1 MVAMDESI
9 GRKYPAGVENV
20 ENEKNEM
27 VSTRRFAA
35 FLTNKWSCRACGT
48 RLASKSNCEAC
59 AEAVNWECSSCGRT
73 EDITHL
79 HSNYSNYS
87 SIDQRKESMV
97 MNEPDIELN
106 NRRYMI
112 PNNNNEL
119 CAHMTGWHYDLELDK
134 IIMPES
140 GLQFYNGISNG
151 DLFNIFH
158 EQDYDFLPVKNRV
171 VIDIGANIADSSIY
185 FAMIG
190 AKKVIALEPFPKNFE
205 VAQKNITLNGFTDKI
220 ELLNAGCCGG
230 QSKDMV
236 LDASANGVGC
246 QSMQSSLGSNI
257 HFYTLRELINK
268 YNIDSPAVLKID
280 CEGCEYDII
289 LSNDRTMLDKF
300 SHIQVEYHYGFRDLK
315 KHLVDANF
323 AVSHTNPKYENGM
336 EIGWIY
342 ATKI

>member
-1 MVAMDESI
+1 V
-9 GRKYPAGVENV
+9 GVEKV
-20 ENEKNEM
+20 ENGKNET
-27 VSTRRFAA
+27 VSTRRFAT

-48 RLASKSNCEAC
+48 RLASTSNCEVC
-59 AEAVNWECSSCGRT
+59 AEPVNWECSSCGRM

-79 HSNYSNYS
+79 HSIYSNYS
-87 SIDQRKESMV
+87 SINHRKESIV
-97 MNEPDIELN
+97 MNEPDMELN
-106 NRRYMI
+106 NRRNMI
-112 PNNNNEL
+112 PNNKTEL
-119 CAHMTGWHYDLELDK
+119 HAHMIGWDYDSKLDK
-134 IIMPES
+134 IILPES

-151 DLFNIFH
+151 DLFNIFY
-158 EQDYDFLPVKNRV
+158 EKDYDFLPVKDRV

-185 FAMIG
+185 FAMSG

-205 VAQKNITLNGFTDKI
+205 IAQKNITLNGFTDKI

-246 QSMQSSLGSNI
+246 QTMQSSLGSNI
-257 HFYTLRELINK
+257 HFYTLRELIDK
-268 YNIDSPAVLKID
+268 YNIDSPAVLKLD

-289 LSNDRTMLDKF
+289 LSNGKTVLDKF
-300 SHIQVEYHYGFRDLK
+300 SHIQVEYHYGFGDLK

-323 AVSHTNPKYENGM
+323 SVSHTDPKYDNGM

-342 ATKI
+342 ATKS

>member
-1 MVAMDESI
+1 
-9 GRKYPAGVENV
+9 VENG
-20 ENEKNEM
+20 KNET

-48 RLASKSNCEAC
+48 RLASTSNCEVC
-59 AEAVNWECSSCGRT
+59 AEAVNWECSSCGRM

-79 HSNYSNYS
+79 HRNFSNYS
-87 SIDQRKESMV
+87 SINHRKESIV
-97 MNEPDIELN
+97 VNELDMELN
-106 NRRYMI
+106 NRRNMI
-112 PNNNNEL
+112 PNNKTEL
-119 CAHMTGWHYDLELDK
+119 RAHTTGWDYDLKLDK
-134 IIMPES
+134 IILPES

-151 DLFNIFH
+151 DLFNIFY
-158 EQDYDFLPVKNRV
+158 EKDYNFLPVKDRV

-205 VAQKNITLNGFTDKI
+205 VAQKNITLNGFNDKI

-289 LSNDRTMLDKF
+289 LSNGRTMLDKF
-300 SHIQVEYHYGFRDLK
+300 SHIQVEYHHGFRDLK

-323 AVSHTNPKYENGM
+323 EVSHTNPKYENGM

-342 ATKI
+342 ATKS

>member
-1 MVAMDESI
+1 MWKM
-9 GRKYPAGVENV
+9 
-20 ENEKNEM
+20 EKNEM

-48 RLASKSNCEAC
+48 RLASTSNCEVC
-59 AEAVNWECSSCGRT
+59 AEPVNCECSSCGRM
-73 EDITHL
+73 EDVTHL
-79 HSNYSNYS
+79 HSIYSNYS
-87 SIDQRKESMV
+87 SINHRKESIV
-97 MNEPDIELN
+97 MNEPDKELN
-106 NRRYMI
+106 NRRYLI
-112 PNNNNEL
+112 PNNKNEL
-119 CAHMTGWHYDLELDK
+119 GAHMTGWDYDSKLDK
-134 IIMPES
+134 IILPES

-151 DLFNIFH
+151 DLFNIFY
-158 EQDYDFLPVKNRV
+158 EKDYDFLPVKDRV

-185 FAMIG
+185 FAMTG

-205 VAQKNITLNGFTDKI
+205 IAQKNITLNGFTDKI

-246 QSMQSSLGSNI
+246 QTMQSSLGSNI
-257 HFYTLRELINK
+257 HFYTLRELVDK
-268 YNIDSPAVLKID
+268 YNIDSPAVLKLD

-289 LSNDRTMLDKF
+289 LSNGKTVLDKF
-300 SHIQVEYHYGFRDLK
+300 SHIQVEYHYGFGDLK

-323 AVSHTNPKYENGM
+323 SVSHTDPKYDNGM

-342 ATKI
+342 ATKS